1 MALIDV
7 ATRDFTHTGV
17 PVTRG
22 EDVSNQWDQRT
33 RDHLRVAGWVATY
46 DDGST

>member
-7 ATRDFTHTGV
+7 ATRDFTH
-17 PVTRG
+17 VTVSVVRG
-22 EDVSNQWDQRT
+22 EDVSAFWDQRT
-33 RDHLRVAGWVATY
+33 RDHLRVAGWVTTY